1 MQIIIIK
8 YNKKY
13 KSLQKSK
20 KEQKKIS
27 DVLFLL
33 ITIFGS
39 EVLDFCVRD
48 GNRYFHFDIITNKIL
63 RNYSLKT

>member
-1 MQIIIIK
+1 MF
-8 YNKKY
+8 
-13 KSLQKSK
+13 L
-20 KEQKKIS
+20 EQKKIS

-48 GNRYFHFDIITNKIL
+48 GNRYFHFDIVTNKI
-63 RNYSLKT
+63 

>member
-1 MQIIIIK
+1 MFFK
-8 YNKKY
+8 A
-13 KSLQKSK
+13 
-20 KEQKKIS
+20 KKIS